1 MPLPQHDGALTI
13 AHRRFAWEQL
23 RFANT
28 AEAAVA
34 RRQNNLFR
42 ARLNPLQGR
51 PLEKLVDATDR
62 PFLEDIS
69 DRSVPT
75 WRYTTADFAPHPL
88 RDARPAVLFI
98 RRDLRGRS
106 ALLPQDLDVQSVPRK
121 KLRILIRNHA
131 MRGVGSVSENHN
143 LNAVAHVALQG
154 ELSL

>member
-1 MPLPQHDGALTI
+1 LGATPLRQYGRSSGGKATEQSIPGQGST
-13 AHRRFAWEQL
+13 RF
-23 RFANT
+23 R
-28 AEAAVA
+28 VA
-34 RRQNNLFR
+34 RWQNWPMRQTGHFSR
-42 ARLNPLQGR
+42 IFGSVCSDVAVHHCRLCSP
-51 PLEKLVDATDR
+51 PA
-62 PFLEDIS
+62 S
-69 DRSVPT
+69 RSSKVN
-75 WRYTTADFAPHPL
+75 
-88 RDARPAVLFI
+88 ARPAVLFI